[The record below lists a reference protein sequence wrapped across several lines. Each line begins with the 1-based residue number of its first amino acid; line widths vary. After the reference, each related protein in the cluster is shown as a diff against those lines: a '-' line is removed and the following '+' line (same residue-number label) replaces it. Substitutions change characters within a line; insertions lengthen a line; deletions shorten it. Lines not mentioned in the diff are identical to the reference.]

1 MFRCWHTDP
10 EERQTFSELVRIMSQ
25 TLLTMADYLDVS
37 TFGELEETA
46 KEEAAKEEEAKEETA
61 KEEAKE
67 ETAKEEAKEETAKEE
82 AKGETAKEEEA
93 KEVAGEESNC
103 SGVDKE
109 EDKLPKDSAYYNNE
123 SKSLILNLTA

>member
-1 MFRCWHTDP
+1 
-10 EERQTFSELVRIMSQ
+10 
-25 TLLTMADYLDVS
+25 MADYLDVS

-46 KEEAAKEEEAKEETA
+46 KEEAAKE
-61 KEEAKE
+61 
-67 ETAKEEAKEETAKEE
+67 EEAKEETAKEE

>member
-67 ETAKEEAKEETAKEE
+67 ETAKEEAK
-82 AKGETAKEEEA
+82 GETAKEEEA

-103 SGVDKE
+103 TGVDKE

>member
-1 MFRCWHTDP
+1 
-10 EERQTFSELVRIMSQ
+10 
-25 TLLTMADYLDVS
+25 MADYLDVS

-46 KEEAAKEEEAKEETA
+46 KEEAAKEEEAK
-61 KEEAKE
+61 
-67 ETAKEEAKEETAKEE
+67 
-82 AKGETAKEEEA
+82 GETAKEDKA

>member
-1 MFRCWHTDP
+1 
-10 EERQTFSELVRIMSQ
+10 
-25 TLLTMADYLDVS
+25 MADYLDVS

-46 KEEAAKEEEAKEETA
+46 KEEA
-61 KEEAKE
+61 AKE

-82 AKGETAKEEEA
+82 AKGETAKEDEA
-93 KEVAGEESNC
+93 KKVAGEESNC

-109 EDKLPKDSAYYNNE
+109 EDKSPKDSAYYNNE

>member
-46 KEEAAKEEEAKEETA
+46 KEEAAKEEEASKEETA
-61 KEEAKE
+61 KEDEAKEGAGEEETAEE
-67 ETAKEEAKEETAKEE
+67 ETAKEEVAKEKATDQDAIELNSKGDAFGNDDDRAMIIEE
-82 AKGETAKEEEA
+82 AK
-93 KEVAGEESNC
+93 
-103 SGVDKE
+103 
-109 EDKLPKDSAYYNNE
+109 L
-123 SKSLILNLTA
+123 